1 MGEKQYG
8 IDEKRLA
15 EYAAQIK
22 EIQYTLDNCEVVD
35 DDSISLDEV
44 GLGSTIKLKNFQ
56 SGKVET
62 WQIVSSNE
70 ANFAEHK
77 ISDDWKSCPQEKG
90 RRNISGICTS
100 WHIAL

>member
-1 MGEKQYG
+1 M
-8 IDEKRLA
+8 
-15 EYAAQIK
+15 
-22 EIQYTLDNCEVVD
+22 DNCEVVD

-77 ISDDWKSCPQEKG
+77 PPAAPPLGFAAFKKKAGETFQVFAPV
-90 RRNISGICTS
+90 CTLLYEVLE
-100 WHIAL
+100 IGK